1 MGAWAYKIVPERI
14 DVRGRPHPLPVGLLA
29 TALAI
34 AVAPACRQPDAP
46 AVRRT
51 VRLTTGTP
59 GAAFYPLS
67 QALERA
73 WAAASPGF
81 DVQTRDSAGSV
92 ANVEAIQ
99 NGSADVGL
107 AFADVAYTAYVAW
120 LAKGA
125 PEADSLRGIAVLE
138 LAPVHLVVRRD
149 STIASVADLRGCRVA
164 VGPGGSG
171 SAITAQL
178 VLAALGIDLKDV
190 RVESLRY
197 NEAAERLKAGT
208 IDALFVTGRDPVE
221 AVRDA
226 IGAGAR
232 MLPLAGPA
240 IERLRHEYPFYRQ
253 TQIPGGTYP
262 GHPDPLDTIGV
273 DSLLVCRRG
282 LDEALVHDLTARF
295 FAVLPSLPMLSFMD
309 LDQAP
314 ATPIPLH
321 EGAGRYYRERELSR

>member
-1 MGAWAYKIVPERI
+1 M
-14 DVRGRPHPLPVGLLA
+14 
-29 TALAI
+29 ALA
-34 AVAPACRQPDAP
+34 VAMAAACRQPAPP

-73 WAAASPGF
+73 WAEAFPLL

-99 NGSADVGL
+99 SGNADIGL
-107 AFADVAYTAYVAW
+107 AYADVAYTAYIAQ
-120 LAKGA
+120 LRKPSPA
-125 PEADSLRGIAVLE
+125 ADILRGVAVLE

-149 STIASVADLRGCRVA
+149 SAVKRAADLRGCRVA
-164 VGPGGSG
+164 VGPEGSG
-171 SAITAQL
+171 SAVTARV
-178 VLAALGIDLKDV
+178 VLAALGIDDRDV

-197 NEAAERLKAGT
+197 NEAVARLKAGT
-208 IDALFVTGRDPVE
+208 IDALFVTGRDPIA

-226 IGAGAR
+226 VGAGAR
-232 MLPLAGPA
+232 LLPLAGPA

-253 TQIPGGTYP
+253 TLIPGGTYP

-273 DSLLVCRRG
+273 DNLLVCRRG

>member
-1 MGAWAYKIVPERI
+1 MWAWAYKIVPKRI
-14 DVRGRPHPLPVGLLA
+14 DVRGRPPLLRVSLLA

-34 AVAPACRQPDAP
+34 AVASACRQPDAP

-59 GAAFYPLS
+59 GAAFHPLS
-67 QALERA
+67 QALARA
-73 WAAASPGF
+73 WAAAFPLL
-81 DVQTRDSAGSV
+81 DVKTRNSAGSV

-99 NGSADVGL
+99 SGNADVGL
-107 AFADVAYTAYVAW
+107 AFADVAYTAYVAR
-120 LAKGA
+120 LTNGA

-149 STIASVADLRGCRVA
+149 SAVKRVADLRGCRVA

-171 SAITAQL
+171 LAITAQL

-190 RVESLRY
+190 RVESLLY

-221 AVRDA
+221 AVREA

-253 TQIPGGTYP
+253 TLIPGGTYP

-282 LDEALVHDLTARF
+282 LDEALVHDLTAQF

>member
-1 MGAWAYKIVPERI
+1 M
-14 DVRGRPHPLPVGLLA
+14 RGRPHLLRVSLPAALLA
-29 TALAI
+29 
-34 AVAPACRQPDAP
+34 VAMAAACRQPEAP

-67 QALERA
+67 QELARA
-73 WAAASPGF
+73 WAAASPGL
-81 DVQTRDSAGSV
+81 DVQKRNSAGSV

-99 NGSADVGL
+99 AGDADVGL
-107 AFADVAYTAYVAW
+107 AFADVAYTAYVAR
-120 LAKGA
+120 LAKRA

-138 LAPVHLVVRRD
+138 LAPVHVVVRRD
-149 STIASVADLRGCRVA
+149 STVKSVADLRGCRVA
-164 VGPGGSG
+164 VGPDGSG
-171 SAITAQL
+171 SAVTARI

-197 NEAAERLKAGT
+197 NEAAGRLKAGT

-226 IGAGAR
+226 VSAGAR
-232 MLPLAGPA
+232 LLPLAGPA

-253 TQIPGGTYP
+253 TLIPGGTYP

-273 DSLLVCRRG
+273 DNLLVCRRG

-295 FAVLPSLPMLSFMD
+295 FAVLPTLPMLSFMD